1 MNIYVDKSN
10 SKGGLYIFERII
22 FNLVMKLYITIKAV
36 VGSSKLGSNR
46 TAKWEGNEGCVLD
59 WF

>member
-46 TAKWEGNEGCVLD
+46 TAK
-59 WF
+59 